1 MNINN
6 QDILSGEILLCSKA
20 ANAIIKISDYDL
32 KSLPYNQLIS
42 IIGFKDKEAIGGM
55 LHLTNYRLIFKSHIF
70 NRVKGKFSI
79 FLPTIKN
86 LHDTSQF
93 ITKKIQVI
101 TQIEV
106 YEFVVWDVPA
116 LIQSISY
123 ATSSLTDKQ
132 KMNIKGFIINE
143 SDKIGEGLQF
153 SKVMEKIALNI
164 TDIIGPV
171 SEIAQEPL
179 SLSSILNILELWTI
193 LEKKR
198 DE

>member
-1 MNINN
+1 M
-6 QDILSGEILLCSKA
+6 
-20 ANAIIKISDYDL
+20 
-32 KSLPYNQLIS
+32 
-42 IIGFKDKEAIGGM
+42 
-55 LHLTNYRLIFKSHIF
+55 IFQSHIF

-93 ITKKIQVI
+93 LTKKIEVI
-101 TQIEV
+101 TQIQV
-106 YEFVVWDVPA
+106 YEFVVWHVLA
-116 LIQSISY
+116 LIQSINF

-143 SDKIGEGLQF
+143 SDKIREGLQF
-153 SKVMEKIALNI
+153 SKVMDKIALNI
-164 TDIIGPV
+164 IDIVGPV
-171 SEIAQEPL
+171 SEITQEPL

>member
-6 QDILSGEILLCSKA
+6 QDILNGEILLCSKA

-42 IIGFKDKEAIGGM
+42 ITGFKGKEAIGGI

-86 LHDTSQF
+86 LHDRSQF
-93 ITKKIQVI
+93 LTKKIEVI
-101 TQIEV
+101 TQIQI
-106 YEFVVWDVPA
+106 YEFVVWDIPA
-116 LIQSISY
+116 LIQSINF
-123 ATSSLTDKQ
+123 AKSSLTDKQ
-132 KMNIKGFIINE
+132 KINIKEFIINE
-143 SDKIGEGLQF
+143 SDKIGDGLQF
-153 SKVMEKIALNI
+153 SKVMDKIALNI
-164 TDIIGPV
+164 TDIVSPV

-193 LEKKR
+193 LEKEG

>member
-1 MNINN
+1 
-6 QDILSGEILLCSKA
+6 
-20 ANAIIKISDYDL
+20 
-32 KSLPYNQLIS
+32 NQLIS

-86 LHDTSQF
+86 IHDTSQF
-93 ITKKIQVI
+93 LTKKIEVI
-101 TQIEV
+101 TQIQV

-116 LIQSISY
+116 LIQYINF
-123 ATSSLTDKQ
+123 AISSLTDKQ

-143 SDKIGEGLQF
+143 SDKIGDGLQF
-153 SKVMEKIALNI
+153 SKVMDKIALNI
-164 TDIIGPV
+164 TDIVGPV

-179 SLSSILNILELWTI
+179 SLSSILNIIELWTM
-193 LEKKR
+193 LEKKG